1 MSSSP
6 ASASRPFLPLHPSAP
21 LERFDS
27 DALFEEHDAGVAA
40 DQEKLSAIL
49 EDFNALYQD
58 VVSRAIRAVADINTE
73 YRELIERSF
82 EDISHREQCR
92 ALASAVAKRKLSAC
106 LDTIAG
112 ALSSLFGFVP
122 SHSAAHHS
130 PAIAPLVLV
139 DPKEPVERFDV
150 EGARLAR
157 QAAEAEDD
165 EKLSGALPSSC
176 PPSRSL
182 YVFRQIKEL
191 FADIAVGV
199 TVHLTA
205 MDTLCAD
212 HLHETAGALRASEEA
227 NERNRQALATFFSR
241 IKVAVDALAAAPTAR

>member
-6 ASASRPFLPLHPSAP
+6 ASASRPFLPLDPSAP
-21 LERFDS
+21 FERFDS
-27 DALFEEHDAGVAA
+27 GDLIGEHDAGVAA

-58 VVSRAIRAVADINTE
+58 VVSWAIRAVTDINTE
-73 YRELIERSF
+73 CRELIDRSF
-82 EDISHREQCR
+82 EDISHREQCQ
-92 ALASAVAKRKLSAC
+92 AVAKRKLSAC

-112 ALSSLFGFVP
+112 ALRSLFGFVP
-122 SHSAAHHS
+122 SLSAAHHP
-130 PAIAPLVLV
+130 PAIALLVLV
-139 DPKEPVERFDV
+139 DPKEPVERLDV
-150 EGARLAR
+150 E
-157 QAAEAEDD
+157 D
-165 EKLSGALPSSC
+165 
-176 PPSRSL
+176 
-182 YVFRQIKEL
+182 VFRQIKEL

-205 MDTLCAD
+205 MDTLCAS
-212 HLHETAGALRASEEA
+212 HLHETTEALRASEEA